1 VERQAK
7 KMVAGLSPVPDQT
20 KSALLR
26 ARRHGNS
33 FFGASGAME
42 QI

>member
-1 VERQAK
+1 
-7 KMVAGLSPVPDQT
+7 MVARLAPVRDQIKPT
-20 KSALLR
+20 LLP

-33 FFGASGAME
+33 FFGASGVME